1 VFFSQLSLER
11 GAVIMSNS
19 RSPYANLFLG
29 VTVGLIAITIIVY
42 ILRGVG
48 ILTFLPGGVIYICF
62 LSAIA
67 LSFLSKLAR
76 RQRW

>member
-1 VFFSQLSLER
+1 
-11 GAVIMSNS
+11 MSNS
-19 RSPYANLFLG
+19 TTPYANLFLG
-29 VTVGLIAITIIVY
+29 LSVGLTVVTIIVY

-62 LSAIA
+62 LSAIM